1 MYPTFL
7 SLMFCHVPGILL
19 SENDSLSPFE
29 RKMTLLRNTSV
40 TNVSLCAWRVKTEA
54 EECGS
59 PPAGGARCG
68 LSAPGAGQDDSDG
81 AWRVKVKAEQCDSPP
96 AGACSTAG
104 PPGQDDSDGLEA
116 EEPWLHIDAT
126 FSLASGVGH
135 AKQDSAASGTAGDGG
150 ADRAV
155 ASQCAE
161 RGAALDA
168 EAGLEKHLAA
178 RGKRH
183 ACQHCGKEFQWA
195 SHLEAHSRTHTG
207 GKAFQCK
214 VCGKKFALS
223 GNLSQHERTHTG
235 EKPFQC
241 KVCGKKF
248 TQSGHLSRH
257 VRIHTGEKPF
267 QCKVC
272 EMKFTQSGDLMTHE
286 RLHTGEKP
294 FQCQVCAMTFT
305 SLGNLTKHKRIHT
318 GEKPFECNVCAKKF
332 ASSSNLTRHERIHT
346 R

>member
-1 MYPTFL
+1 MQFD
-7 SLMFCHVPGILL
+7 FGANAVLL
-19 SENDSLSPFE
+19 AG
-29 RKMTLLRNTSV
+29 
-40 TNVSLCAWRVKTEA
+40 AWRVKTEA

-104 PPGQDDSDGLEA
+104 PLGQDDSDGSEA

-195 SHLEAHSRTHTG
+195 SFLVEHSRIH
-207 GKAFQCK
+207 
-214 VCGKKFALS
+214 S
-223 GNLSQHERTHTG
+223 G

-241 KVCGKKF
+241 KVCRK
-248 TQSGHLSRH
+248 
-257 VRIHTGEKPF
+257 
-267 QCKVC
+267 
-272 EMKFTQSGDLMTHE
+272 
-286 RLHTGEKP
+286 
-294 FQCQVCAMTFT
+294 TFT
-305 SLGNLTKHKRIHT
+305 LLGNLTSHERIHT
-318 GEKPFECNVCAKKF
+318 GEKPFECKVCGKKF
-332 ASSSNLTRHERIHT
+332 SVSSNLTDHERIHTGVKPFQCKVCEVKFTQSGHLKAHERIHT
-346 R
+346 REKPFQCQVCAKRFNRRSDLAKHSKTHAKKKPV

>member
-1 MYPTFL
+1 LYAYCVFL
-7 SLMFCHVPGILL
+7 P
-19 SENDSLSPFE
+19 D
-29 RKMTLLRNTSV
+29 
-40 TNVSLCAWRVKTEA
+40 AWRVKTEA
-54 EECGS
+54 EQCGS
-59 PPAGGARCG
+59 PPAAGR
-68 LSAPGAGQDDSDG
+68 SAEDPGQDALDG
-81 AWRVKVKAEQCDSPP
+81 AWRVKVKAEQCDSLP
-96 AGACSTAG
+96 AGGCSVAD

-183 ACQHCGKEFQWA
+183 ACQHCGKVFQWA
-195 SHLEAHSRTHTG
+195 AELARHL
-207 GKAFQCK
+207 
-214 VCGKKFALS
+214 
-223 GNLSQHERTHTG
+223 RTHTG

-248 TQSGHLSRH
+248 SQSSSLIKHERIHTGEKPFQCKVCGKKFSESSNLIKHE
-257 VRIHTGEKPF
+257 RIHTGEKPF

-272 EMKFTQSGDLMTHE
+272 EMKFTQSSDLKAHE
-286 RLHTGEKP
+286 RTHTGEKP
-294 FQCQVCAMTFT
+294 FRCQVCEKRFT
-305 SLGNLTKHKRIHT
+305 WRYSLAAHSKTH
-318 GEKPFECNVCAKKF
+318 AKKK
-332 ASSSNLTRHERIHT
+332 LV
-346 R
+346 

>member
-1 MYPTFL
+1 M
-7 SLMFCHVPGILL
+7 
-19 SENDSLSPFE
+19 LSPVVRWKVVDAVVDFGANAV
-29 RKMTLLRNTSV
+29 LLAG
-40 TNVSLCAWRVKTEA
+40 AWRVKA

-81 AWRVKVKAEQCDSPP
+81 ARRVETEAEHCGSPP
-96 AGACSTAG
+96 AGAPRRGRSAATS
-104 PPGQDDSDGLEA
+104 GQGGKDGLEA

-183 ACQHCGKEFQWA
+183 ACQHCGKEFTRA
-195 SHLEAHSRTHTG
+195 FNLEVHS
-207 GKAFQCK
+207 
-214 VCGKKFALS
+214 
-223 GNLSQHERTHTG
+223 RTHTG

-241 KVCGKKF
+241 KVCRKKF
-248 TQSGHLSRH
+248 TQSGDLKAHERIHTGEKPFQCDVCGKKFARSTALNTH
-257 VRIHTGEKPF
+257 ERIHTGEKPF

-272 EMKFTQSGDLMTHE
+272 GTKFSDSSHLARHNRTH
-286 RLHTGEKP
+286 
-294 FQCQVCAMTFT
+294 
-305 SLGNLTKHKRIHT
+305 
-318 GEKPFECNVCAKKF
+318 AKKKPV
-332 ASSSNLTRHERIHT
+332 
-346 R
+346 

>member
-1 MYPTFL
+1 ML
-7 SLMFCHVPGILL
+7 VLDG
-19 SENDSLSPFE
+19 
-29 RKMTLLRNTSV
+29 
-40 TNVSLCAWRVKTEA
+40 AWRVKTEA
-54 EECGS
+54 EQCGS
-59 PPAGGARCG
+59 PPAG
-68 LSAPGAGQDDSDG
+68 APRHGRSLAGQGQDD
-81 AWRVKVKAEQCDSPP
+81 A
-96 AGACSTAG
+96 
-104 PPGQDDSDGLEA
+104 DGLEA

-195 SHLEAHSRTHTG
+195 SHLEKHS
-207 GKAFQCK
+207 
-214 VCGKKFALS
+214 
-223 GNLSQHERTHTG
+223 RTHTG

-248 TQSGHLSRH
+248 IQSGDLKKHE
-257 VRIHTGEKPF
+257 RIHTGEKPF
-267 QCKVC
+267 ECNVCGKKFVQSSDLNKHERIHTGEKTFQCNVC
-272 EMKFTQSGDLMTHE
+272 GKKFIQSGDLTRHE
-286 RLHTGEKP
+286 
-294 FQCQVCAMTFT
+294 
-305 SLGNLTKHKRIHT
+305 RIHT
-318 GEKPFECNVCAKKF
+318 GEKPFECNVCAKRF
-332 ASSSNLTRHERIHT
+332 AQSGDLTRHERTHS

>member
-40 TNVSLCAWRVKTEA
+40 TNVSLCAWRVKREA
-54 EECGS
+54 EQCGS
-59 PPAGGARCG
+59 PPAGSPRRGRSLAG
-68 LSAPGAGQDDSDG
+68 QGQDD
-81 AWRVKVKAEQCDSPP
+81 A
-96 AGACSTAG
+96 
-104 PPGQDDSDGLEA
+104 DGLEA

-178 RGKRH
+178 RGKWH
-183 ACQHCGKEFQWA
+183 ACQHCGKDFPWA
-195 SHLEAHSRTHTG
+195 SHLEGHLRTHTG
-207 GKAFQCK
+207 EKPFKCE
-214 VCGKKFALS
+214 VCGKKFTKSGALKA
-223 GNLSQHERTHTG
+223 HERIHSG

-248 TQSGHLSRH
+248 TESTHLKKH
-257 VRIHTGEKPF
+257 ERIHSGEKPF
-267 QCKVC
+267 QCEVC
-272 EMKFTQSGDLMTHE
+272 GKKFTQSTHLNKHE
-286 RLHTGEKP
+286 RSHTGEKP
-294 FQCQVCAMTFT
+294 YKCQVCE
-305 SLGNLTKHKRIHT
+305 KR
-318 GEKPFECNVCAKKF
+318 F
-332 ASSSNLTRHERIHT
+332 SQRSNLAAHSKTHANKKPV
-346 R
+346 